1 MGERHRAAQ
10 NGPSLVNPALAIIG
24 QGRTRF
30 LGRIERVCAKY
41 HNPFLARR
49 PRNLQATEIDR
60 SVADLLDDL
69 APVCVLYGA
78 VVLADRKDAD
88 LNSQREAVVKPQ
100 GFLDGHLRRAA
111 AAASAGHAGEM
122 NRTLTHFSS
131 SPHPNFSRAT
141 SRASSGL

>member
-1 MGERHRAAQ
+1 MVERHRATH

-24 QGRTRF
+24 QGRARF

-60 SVADLLDDL
+60 SAADLLDDL
-69 APVCVLYGA
+69 APVRVLYGA
-78 VVLADRKDAD
+78 VVVADRKDAD

-100 GFLDGHLRRAA
+100 GFLDVHLRGLLQQR
-111 AAASAGHAGEM
+111 
-122 NRTLTHFSS
+122 
-131 SPHPNFSRAT
+131 PQAT
-141 SRASSGL
+141 QAK